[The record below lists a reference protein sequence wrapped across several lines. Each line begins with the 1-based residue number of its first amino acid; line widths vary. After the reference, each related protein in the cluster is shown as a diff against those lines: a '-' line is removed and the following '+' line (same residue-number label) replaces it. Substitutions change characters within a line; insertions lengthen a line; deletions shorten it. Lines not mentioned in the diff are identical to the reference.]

1 MRIQGITMLFPQL
14 SRSEFYKDL
23 FYYTEIDIK
32 NSRSLCLLEAV
43 SIYSSGVTERAVN
56 TENSLVLVPTS
67 GP

>member
-1 MRIQGITMLFPQL
+1 MLFPQL

-23 FYYTEIDIK
+23 FYYIEIDIK
-32 NSRSLCLLEAV
+32 NSHSLYLLEAV